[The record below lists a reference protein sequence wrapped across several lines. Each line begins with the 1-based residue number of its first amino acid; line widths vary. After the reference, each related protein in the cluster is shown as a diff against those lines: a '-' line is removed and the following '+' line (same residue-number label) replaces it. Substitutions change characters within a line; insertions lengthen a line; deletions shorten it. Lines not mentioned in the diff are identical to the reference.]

1 MTTNDPFVL
10 LNILKRLITTKC
22 DGHVEHDRSDA
33 LEEWYTLRMRDGEDI
48 TAYSKRASKALE
60 RMAATGV
67 EITRIPTNIQQ
78 GSGYIKGLNNR
89 TGNYVEY
96 KNYLSNALETMKVD
110 KYPETMAEAIQGAA

>member
-1 MTTNDPFVL
+1 MRDQIIRSMCSTALNTILMTDKEFTDMTINDPLVL

-48 TAYSKRASKALE
+48 TVYSKRASKALE

-67 EITRIPTNIQQ
+67 ETTRIPNDIHCF
-78 GSGYIKGLNNR
+78 
-89 TGNYVEY
+89 
-96 KNYLSNALETMKVD
+96 
-110 KYPETMAEAIQGAA
+110 